1 MPVKPLKPGALKQR
15 CDPAKLRFK
24 TTAELKDLP
33 EVLGQGRAVA
43 ALEFGVGIQRDGFNL
58 FALGPNA
65 LGKHTTV
72 RQYLDAAAAAKSTP
86 DDWCYVN
93 NFDDSHRP
101 GALRLP
107 PGTGVRLHRD
117 MERLVEELQTAIAS
131 IFESNEYLTRR
142 QAIDEEFQE
151 RQAHAFED
159 MQKRANARGIS
170 LVRTPVGLALAP
182 MKDGEVMPPDAFQA
196 LPDGERSTIEGT
208 IQELQKQLQTTVREI
223 PRWDKERREK
233 VREVNREVTDFAVGH
248 LIEALRE
255 SYKELPGVIA
265 HLDAVQADV
274 IDNVAAFLAPPQA
287 EGQAEP
293 PSPRP
298 MGGPMALGGA
308 GPGPAGAL
316 LRRYQ
321 VNVVV
326 DNADSRGAPVIYE
339 DNPAHGNLV
348 GRVEHLAQM
357 GALITDFGLIRS
369 GALHRANGGYLILD
383 ARKLL
388 MQSHGYE
395 ALKRALQAGEV
406 RIESPA
412 QMYSMVSTVSLEP
425 EPIPLD
431 IKVVL
436 VGDRMLYYML
446 AARDPEF
453 GELFKVEVDFE
464 EDMDRRAGT
473 SAAYA
478 RLIATL
484 ARKHAIKHLD
494 ATGVAHVIDHSARL
508 AGDSHKL
515 SARMGLITDVLREA
529 DYWASQTGRK
539 VIAAADVQRAIDARI
554 ERGDRIR
561 QRSHEVIRQGT
572 VLIDTDG
579 ALVGQVNG
587 LAVLSI
593 GSTSF
598 GKPSRITARLHV
610 GSGEVIDI
618 ERKSDLGGSLHS
630 KGVLILSSYLSSHF
644 AHDRP
649 LSLSASLV
657 FEQSYGGVDGDSASS
672 TELYA
677 LLSALAEAPIKQ
689 SFAVTG
695 SVNQLGRVQAIG
707 GANEKIEGFFDLCQ
721 ARGLSGEH
729 GVLIPESNVRH
740 LMLRD
745 DVVEAC
751 AAGRF
756 HIYPVKTIDQ
766 GIEILTGVPAGQ
778 RGRKGQFP
786 KGTVNRRVED
796 RLIRLAESRRDFAK
810 AVKDK
815 EEKIE

>member
-1 MPVKPLKPGALKQR
+1 MPIKPLKSQALKRR
-15 CDPAKLRFK
+15 CDAAKLRFK

-43 ALEFGVGIQRDGFNL
+43 ALKFGVGIQRDGFNL
-58 FALGPNA
+58 FALGPSA
-65 LGKHTTV
+65 LGKHSTV
-72 RQYLDAAAAAKSTP
+72 RQFLETAAAAKATP
-86 DDWCYVN
+86 DDWCYLY
-93 NFDDSHRP
+93 NFDDNHRP
-101 GALRLP
+101 RALRLP
-107 PGTGVRLHRD
+107 SGTGVKLHRD

-131 IFESNEYLTRR
+131 VFESDEYRTRR

-151 RQAHAFED
+151 RQSHAFED
-159 MQKRANARGIS
+159 LQKRANARGIA

-182 MKDGEVMPPDAFQA
+182 MKDGEVMAPDAFQA
-196 LPDGERSTIEGT
+196 LPESERSGLEAV
-208 IQELQKQLQTTVREI
+208 IQEFQKELQTTVRQI

-233 VREVNREVTDFAVGH
+233 VREVNREVMDFAVGH
-248 LIEALRE
+248 LIETLRQ

-274 IDNVAAFLAPPQA
+274 IDNVAAFVARPQEEGGAPA
-287 EGQAEP
+287 DP
-293 PSPRP
+293 PSP
-298 MGGPMALGGA
+298 MQAAGA
-308 GPGPAGAL
+308 GPNPAGGLA
-316 LRRYQ
+316 RRYQ

-326 DNADSRGAPVIYE
+326 DNSGARGAPVVYE
-339 DNPAHGNLV
+339 DNPALGNLV

-357 GALITDFGLIRS
+357 GTLITDFGLIQS

-388 MQSHGYE
+388 MQPHAYE
-395 ALKRALQAGEV
+395 ALKRTLQAGEV

-412 QMYSMVSTVSLEP
+412 QMYSMVTTVSLEP

-446 AARDPEF
+446 AAQDPEF

-464 EDMDRRAGT
+464 EDMERRAD
-473 SAAYA
+473 SSHAYA

-484 ARKHAIKHLD
+484 ARKHELKNLD
-494 ATGVAHVIDHSARL
+494 ATAVARVIDHSARL

-515 SARMGLITDVLREA
+515 TARMGLITDVLREA
-529 DYWASQTGRK
+529 DYWAAATGRK
-539 VIAAADVQRAIDARI
+539 VISAADVQRALEARI

-561 QRSHEVIRQGT
+561 QRSHEHIQQGT
-572 VLIDTDG
+572 VLIDTAG
-579 ALVGQVNG
+579 ALVGQING

-618 ERKSDLGGSLHS
+618 ERKSELGGSLHS
-630 KGVLILSSYLSSHF
+630 KGVLILSSYLASHY

-751 AAGRF
+751 AGGRF
-756 HIYPVKTIDQ
+756 HIYPIKTIDE
-766 GIEILTGVPAGQ
+766 GIEILTGVPAGR
-778 RGRKGQFP
+778 RGRNGQFP
-786 KGTVNRRVED
+786 KGTINRRVED
-796 RLIRLAESRRDFAK
+796 RLIQLAESRRDFAK
-810 AVKDK
+810 AAKQN
-815 EEKIE
+815 EEKLA

>member
-1 MPVKPLKPGALKQR
+1 MPIKPLKSQVLKRR
-15 CDPAKLRFK
+15 CDAAKLRFK

-33 EVLGQGRAVA
+33 GVLGQERAVA
-43 ALEFGVGIQRDGFNL
+43 ALKFGVGIQRDGFNL
-58 FALGPNA
+58 FALGPSA
-65 LGKHTTV
+65 LGKHSTV
-72 RQYLDAAAAAKSTP
+72 RQFLETAAAAKATP
-86 DDWCYVN
+86 DDWCYLY
-93 NFDDSHRP
+93 NFDDNHRP
-101 GALRLP
+101 RALRLP
-107 PGTGVRLHRD
+107 SGTGVKLRRD
-117 MERLVEELQTAIAS
+117 VERLIEELQTVIAS
-131 IFESNEYLTRR
+131 VFESDEYRTRR

-151 RQAHAFED
+151 RQSHAFED
-159 MQKRANARGIS
+159 LQKRANARGIA

-182 MKDGEVMPPDAFQA
+182 MKDSEVMAPDAFQA
-196 LPDGERSTIEGT
+196 LPESERSSLEAV
-208 IQELQKQLQTTVREI
+208 IQEFQKELQTTVRQI

-233 VREVNREVTDFAVGH
+233 VREVNREVMDFAVGH
-248 LIEALRE
+248 LLETLRQ

-274 IDNVAAFLAPPQA
+274 IDNVAAFVARPQA
-287 EGQAEP
+287 EGGAPADP
-293 PSPRP
+293 PSP
-298 MGGPMALGGA
+298 MQAAGA
-308 GPGPAGAL
+308 GPNPAGGLA
-316 LRRYQ
+316 RRYQ

-326 DNADSRGAPVIYE
+326 DNSGARGAPVVYE
-339 DNPAHGNLV
+339 DNPALGNLV

-357 GALITDFGLIRS
+357 GALITDFGLIQS

-383 ARKLL
+383 ARKLM
-388 MQSHGYE
+388 MQPHAYE
-395 ALKRALQAGEV
+395 ALKRTLQASEV

-436 VGDRMLYYML
+436 IGDRMLYYML
-446 AARDPEF
+446 AAQDPEF
-453 GELFKVEVDFE
+453 GKLFKVEVDFE
-464 EDMDRRAGT
+464 EDMERRPD
-473 SAAYA
+473 SSHAYA

-484 ARKHAIKHLD
+484 ARKHGLKNLD
-494 ATGVAHVIDHSARL
+494 ATGVARVIDHSARL

-515 SARMGLITDVLREA
+515 TARMGMITDVLREA
-529 DYWASQTGRK
+529 DYWAAETGRK
-539 VIAAADVQRAIDARI
+539 VISAADVQRALEARI

-561 QRSHEVIRQGT
+561 QRSHEHIQQGT
-572 VLIDTDG
+572 VLIDTAG
-579 ALVGQVNG
+579 ALVGQING

-618 ERKSDLGGSLHS
+618 ERKSELGGSLHS
-630 KGVLILSSYLSSHF
+630 KGVLILSSYLASHY

-707 GANEKIEGFFDLCQ
+707 GANEKIEGFFNLCQ

-756 HIYPVKTIDQ
+756 HIYRIKTIDE
-766 GIEILTGVPAGQ
+766 GIEILTGVPAGR
-778 RGRKGQFP
+778 RGRNGQFP
-786 KGTVNRRVED
+786 KGTINRRVED
-796 RLIRLAESRRDFAK
+796 RLIQLAESRRDFAK
-810 AVKDK
+810 AAKQN
-815 EEKIE
+815 EEKLA

>member
-1 MPVKPLKPGALKQR
+1 MPIKPLKSQALKRR
-15 CDPAKLRFK
+15 CDAAKLRFK
-24 TTAELKDLP
+24 TTAKLKDLP

-43 ALEFGVGIQRDGFNL
+43 ALKFGVGIQRDGFNL
-58 FALGPNA
+58 FALGPSA
-65 LGKHTTV
+65 LGKHSTV
-72 RQYLDAAAAAKSTP
+72 RQFLETAAAAKATP
-86 DDWCYVN
+86 DDWCYLY
-93 NFDDSHRP
+93 NFDDNHRP
-101 GALRLP
+101 RALRLP
-107 PGTGVRLHRD
+107 SGTGVKLHSD

-131 IFESNEYLTRR
+131 VFESDEYRTRR

-151 RQAHAFED
+151 RQSHAFED
-159 MQKRANARGIS
+159 LQKRANARGIA

-182 MKDGEVMPPDAFQA
+182 MKDGEVMAPDAFQA
-196 LPDGERSTIEGT
+196 LPESERSGLEAV
-208 IQELQKQLQTTVREI
+208 IQEFQKELQTTVRQI

-233 VREVNREVTDFAVGH
+233 VREVNREVMDFAVGH
-248 LIEALRE
+248 LIETLRQ

-274 IDNVAAFLAPPQA
+274 IDNVAAFVARPQEEGGAPA
-287 EGQAEP
+287 DP
-293 PSPRP
+293 PSP
-298 MGGPMALGGA
+298 MQAAGA
-308 GPGPAGAL
+308 GPNPAGGLA
-316 LRRYQ
+316 RRYQ

-326 DNADSRGAPVIYE
+326 DNSGARGAPVVYE
-339 DNPAHGNLV
+339 DNPALGNLV

-357 GALITDFGLIRS
+357 GTLITDFGLIQS

-388 MQSHGYE
+388 MQPHAYE
-395 ALKRALQAGEV
+395 ALKRTLQAGEV

-412 QMYSMVSTVSLEP
+412 QMYSMVTTVSLEP

-464 EDMDRRAGT
+464 EDMERRAD
-473 SAAYA
+473 SSHAYA

-484 ARKHAIKHLD
+484 ARKHELKNLD
-494 ATGVAHVIDHSARL
+494 ATAVARVIDHSARL

-515 SARMGLITDVLREA
+515 TARMGLITDVLREA
-529 DYWASQTGRK
+529 DYWAAATGRK
-539 VIAAADVQRAIDARI
+539 VISAADVQRALEARI

-561 QRSHEVIRQGT
+561 QRSHEHIQQGT
-572 VLIDTDG
+572 VLIDTAG
-579 ALVGQVNG
+579 ALVGQING

-618 ERKSDLGGSLHS
+618 ERKSELGGSLHS
-630 KGVLILSSYLSSHF
+630 KGVLILSSYLASHY

-707 GANEKIEGFFDLCQ
+707 GANEKIEDFFDLCQ

-751 AAGRF
+751 AGGRF
-756 HIYPVKTIDQ
+756 HIYPIKTIDE
-766 GIEILTGVPAGQ
+766 GIEILTGVPAGR
-778 RGRKGQFP
+778 RGRNGQFP
-786 KGTVNRRVED
+786 KGTINRRVED
-796 RLIRLAESRRDFAK
+796 RLIQLAESRRDFAK
-810 AVKDK
+810 AAKQN
-815 EEKIE
+815 EEKLA

>member
-1 MPVKPLKPGALKQR
+1 MPIKPLKPQALKRR

-24 TTAELKDLP
+24 TTADLKELP

-43 ALEFGVGIQRDGFNL
+43 ALKFGVGIQRDGFNL
-58 FALGPNA
+58 FALGPSA
-65 LGKHTTV
+65 LGKHSTV
-72 RQYLDAAAAAKSTP
+72 RQFLETAAAAKATP
-86 DDWCYVN
+86 DDWCYLY
-93 NFDDSHRP
+93 NFDDNHRP
-101 GALRLP
+101 RALRLP
-107 PGTGVRLHRD
+107 SGIGVKLHRD

-131 IFESNEYLTRR
+131 VFESDEYRTRR

-151 RQAHAFED
+151 RQSHAFED
-159 MQKRANARGIS
+159 LRKRASERGIA

-182 MKDGEVMPPDAFQA
+182 MKDSEVMAPDAFQA
-196 LPDGERSTIEGT
+196 LPEDERAAIEGA
-208 IQELQKQLQTTVREI
+208 IQELQKELQATVRQI
-223 PRWDKERREK
+223 PRWDNERREK
-233 VREVNREVTDFAVGH
+233 VRDVNREVMDFAVGH
-248 LIEALRE
+248 LIETLRQ

-274 IDNVAAFLAPPQA
+274 IDNVAAFVVRPQA
-287 EGQAEP
+287 EGGAPAEP
-293 PSPRP
+293 PSP
-298 MGGPMALGGA
+298 MQAAGA
-308 GPGPAGAL
+308 GPNPTGGLA
-316 LRRYQ
+316 RRYQ

-326 DNADSRGAPVIYE
+326 DNSGARGAPVVYE
-339 DNPAHGNLV
+339 DNPALGNLV

-357 GALITDFGLIRS
+357 GALITDFGLIQS

-388 MQSHGYE
+388 MQPYAYE
-395 ALKRALQAGEV
+395 ALKRTLQAGEV

-446 AARDPEF
+446 AAQDPEF

-464 EDMDRRAGT
+464 DDMARRAD
-473 SAAYA
+473 SSHAYA

-484 ARKHAIKHLD
+484 ARKHELKNLD
-494 ATGVAHVIDHSARL
+494 ATGVARVIDHSARI

-515 SARMGLITDVLREA
+515 TARMGLITDVLREA
-529 DYWASQTGRK
+529 DYWASETGRG
-539 VIAAADVQRAIDARI
+539 VITDADVQRALEARI

-561 QRSHEVIRQGT
+561 QRSHEHIQQGT

-579 ALVGQVNG
+579 ALVGQING

-618 ERKSDLGGSLHS
+618 ERKSELGGSLHS
-630 KGVLILSSYLSSHF
+630 KGVLILSSFLASHY

-745 DVVEAC
+745 DVVAAC

-756 HIYPVKTIDQ
+756 HIYPIKTIDE
-766 GIEILTGVPAGQ
+766 GIEILTGVPAGR
-778 RGRKGQFP
+778 RGRNGQFP
-786 KGTVNRRVED
+786 KGTINRRVED
-796 RLIRLAESRRDFAK
+796 RLIQLAESRRAFAK
-810 AVKDK
+810 GAKEN
-815 EEKIE
+815 EEKLA

>member
-1 MPVKPLKPGALKQR
+1 MPIKPLKSQALKRR
-15 CDPAKLRFK
+15 CDAAKLRFK
-24 TTAELKDLP
+24 TTAELKELP

-43 ALEFGVGIQRDGFNL
+43 ALKFGVGIQRDGFNL
-58 FALGPNA
+58 FALGPSA
-65 LGKHTTV
+65 LGKHSTV
-72 RQYLDAAAAAKSTP
+72 RQFLETAAAAKAAP
-86 DDWCYVN
+86 DDWCYLY
-93 NFDDSHRP
+93 NFDNNHRP
-101 GALRLP
+101 RALRLP
-107 PGTGVRLHRD
+107 SGTGVKLHRD
-117 MERLVEELQTAIAS
+117 VERLVEELQTAIAS
-131 IFESNEYLTRR
+131 VFESDEYRTRR
-142 QAIDEEFQE
+142 QAIDEEFQD
-151 RQAHAFED
+151 RQSHAFED
-159 MQKRANARGIS
+159 LEKRANARGIA

-182 MKDGEVMPPDAFQA
+182 MKDGEVMAPDAFQA
-196 LPDGERSTIEGT
+196 LPESERSSLEAV
-208 IQELQKQLQTTVREI
+208 IQEFQKKLQTTVRQI
-223 PRWDKERREK
+223 PHWDKERREK
-233 VREVNREVTDFAVGH
+233 VREVNREVMDFAVGH
-248 LIEALRE
+248 LIETLRQ

-274 IDNVAAFLAPPQA
+274 IGNVAAFVARPPAEGGAPPD
-287 EGQAEP
+287 P
-293 PSPRP
+293 PSP
-298 MGGPMALGGA
+298 MQAAGA
-308 GPGPAGAL
+308 GPNPAGGLA
-316 LRRYQ
+316 RRYQ

-326 DNADSRGAPVIYE
+326 DNSGARGAPVVYE
-339 DNPAHGNLV
+339 DNPALGNLV

-357 GALITDFGLIRS
+357 GALITDFGLIQS

-388 MQSHGYE
+388 MQPHAYE

-436 VGDRMLYYML
+436 IGDRMLYYML
-446 AARDPEF
+446 AAQDPEF
-453 GELFKVEVDFE
+453 GKLFKVEVDFE
-464 EDMDRRAGT
+464 DDMERRAD
-473 SAAYA
+473 SSHAYA

-484 ARKHAIKHLD
+484 ARKHGLKNLD
-494 ATGVAHVIDHSARL
+494 ATGVARVIDHSARL

-515 SARMGLITDVLREA
+515 TARMGMITDVLREA
-529 DYWASQTGRK
+529 DYWAAATGHK
-539 VIAAADVQRAIDARI
+539 VISAADVQRALDARI

-561 QRSHEVIRQGT
+561 QRSHERIQQGT
-572 VLIDTDG
+572 VLIDTAG
-579 ALVGQVNG
+579 ALVGQING

-618 ERKSDLGGSLHS
+618 ERKSELGGSLHS
-630 KGVLILSSYLSSHF
+630 KGVLILSSYLASHY

-751 AAGRF
+751 AAECF
-756 HIYPVKTIDQ
+756 HIYPIKSIDE
-766 GIEILTGVPAGQ
+766 GIEILTGVPAGR
-778 RGRKGQFP
+778 RGRNGQFP
-786 KGTVNRRVED
+786 KGTINRRVED
-796 RLIRLAESRRDFAK
+796 RLIQLAESRRDFAK
-810 AVKDK
+810 AAKQN
-815 EEKIE
+815 EEKLA